1 MSLSVMDELNSFE
14 DQVLNAFRKT
24 LGAPVP
30 PGTDLQLNVIVST
43 LAIINYY

>member
-14 DQVLNAFRKT
+14 DQVLNTFRKT

-30 PGTDLQLNVIVST
+30 PGTDVQLNVTVST
-43 LAIINYY
+43 SVIINDY